1 MLAARPLRP
10 REEITRIF
18 SVESEE
24 ERPRVLPKC
33 AANHTVVH
41 CSSFL
46 SSQFG
51 PRLTV
56 APVTVGLAR
65 DGRASGAGGQCASRC
80 QAEPPKAPPVQRGL
94 DGQVP
99 ARKAAEPRVPKP
111 ALDGPHPQGKKGV
124 GQSLQRASEQG
135 PRSPLQSLL
144 LMPPGWALGCPLAA
158 DGICSQAKQRP
169 AAQCEARG
177 TLRPSVSLVEEM

>member
-10 REEITRIF
+10 REEITRNF
-18 SVESEE
+18 SVESGE
-24 ERPRVLPKC
+24 ERPRVLPKG
-33 AANHTVVH
+33 AANQTVVH
-41 CSSFL
+41 CSSFF

-51 PRLTV
+51 PHLTV

-80 QAEPPKAPPVQRGL
+80 QAEPPKAPPVWRGL

-99 ARKAAEPRVPKP
+99 ARKEPRVPTP
-111 ALDGPHPQGKKGV
+111 ALDGRHHQGKKGV
-124 GQSLQRASEQG
+124 GQTVQRASEQG

-144 LMPPGWALGCPLAA
+144 LMPPNTRGWALGCPLAA
-158 DGICSQAKQRP
+158 DSTCSQAKQRP
-169 AAQCEARG
+169 AAQ
-177 TLRPSVSLVEEM
+177 